1 MNRLESRREGFA
13 LAAAVLAM
21 LVVGAIVTGGFYA
34 ASQESS
40 IAKSTDAGNMAFY
53 IAETGLNATLASAQ
67 ARTLENMADGATD
80 NSGSDTPVSY
90 GGSTVGE
97 YSWQITRMT
106 EYLYLV
112 QSTGTVTLE
121 GPYSGATRTLAAIV
135 RLKKAEFD
143 NNTALQVYGNLTVGG
158 SSAVNGAD
166 YSSPTWTD
174 CDSSTTSSAVTANP
188 TSTITTSGDGQIN
201 GSTSLTAMDS
211 ADFNVFGDVGF
222 DEIAEMANYTFTI
235 SETVGPEPQYTVVD
249 GLNTCLTAVATK
261 DNWGTPTNPL
271 DPCYNWFPIIHAE
284 QDLRISSSGTGQGVL
299 LVDGDL
305 EVSGGFTFYGVVVVR
320 GEIRMTGTGGH
331 INGTLLTY
339 GDGELSSTSTT
350 LGNSVVQYSSC
361 AIERAAL
368 GSQIARL
375 IPVKDRSWM
384 DMSSIQNS
392 Y

>member
-1 MNRLESRREGFA
+1 MNGLKSRRDGFA

-40 IAKSTDAGNMAFY
+40 IAKSTDAGNMALY

-67 ARTLENMADGATD
+67 ARTLENMADGAT
-80 NSGSDTPVSY
+80 NSSASNTPVSY
-90 GGSTVGE
+90 GGTTVGG

-106 EYLYLV
+106 EYLYIV
-112 QSTGTVTLE
+112 RSTGRVTLE
-121 GPYSGATRTLAAIV
+121 GPYSGATRTLAAVV

-166 YSSPTWTD
+166 YQSTAWSD
-174 CDSSTTSSAVTANP
+174 CDSSATSSAVTANP
-188 TSTITTSGDGQIN
+188 TSTISTSGGGQIN
-201 GSTSLTAMDS
+201 GTTSRTAMDS
-211 ADFNVFGDVGF
+211 ADFNVFGEVGF
-222 DEIAEMANYTFTI
+222 DEIAEMANYTFPVN
-235 SETVGPEPQYTVVD
+235 ETVGPEPQWLT
-249 GLNTCLTAVATK
+249 LNGITTCQTNVSTQ
-261 DNWGTPTNPL
+261 DNWGAPTNPL
-271 DPCYNWFPIIHAE
+271 DPCYSWFPIIHAE

-299 LVDGDL
+299 LVDGNL

-320 GEIRMTGTGGH
+320 GQIRMTGTGGH

-375 IPVKDRSWM
+375 IPVKDRSWL